1 MVKIKY
7 LILLAAG
14 LGMASCEGLLE
25 QKNPNMPDS
34 STFWQTEEEVQEGLN
49 AAYRPLRFNGE
60 YRRWYHI
67 LYVSR
72 SDEGYSKSPNVT
84 FQSYSNFNTLND
96 GSCEAVLYTW
106 LDTYKG
112 IFWANQ
118 VLYNGADVEFEE
130 QQDKDACMGQ
140 AYFLRGLGFFNIAG
154 IYGRGPTPLIP
165 DMEEYNEGY
174 EILEQTDIYLQAR
187 ADLLAAASRLPA
199 TWPDSEAGRI
209 TKGAAWGMLA
219 KVSGQLAGCYEGNNP
234 TLATQYWTD
243 MKLYC
248 DSIINSGLY
257 SIADVPYAN
266 NFNEAGEFN
275 KESVFEVQFA
285 PDRSGVSQLSQERAK
300 FLGLPANGQS
310 YDDATAHMSVY
321 DEFTHERTTSGQ
333 VDPRLSATLFYA
345 EDPDGVADN
354 TLYYG
359 QTFSHWAGQG
369 TVKNSDVYWKKYTQ
383 WDTKTEDDPESHS
396 NNGINIRVIRLADI
410 YLMRAEAMNELD
422 MPQGDILADINVVRS
437 RVGMPSLPSDV
448 YPASAFDSKDKMR
461 VQIMH
466 ERTCELAGE
475 SWRWLDLDRWFFRDM
490 DGDGIKETMVSSY
503 QIDGMTPLEWLQS
516 RDSEFDDFDY
526 TDGKCFRFPIPSREL
541 PLVDGLNQNPGW

>member
-1 MVKIKY
+1 MMKIKY

-14 LGMASCEGLLE
+14 LGMVSCEGLLE
-25 QKNPNMPDS
+25 QKNPNQPDS
-34 STFWQTEEEVQEGLN
+34 ETFWQTEEDVQSGLY

-60 YRRWYHI
+60 YRRWYHV

-72 SDEGYSKSPNVT
+72 SDEGYSMSPNVT
-84 FQSYSNFNTLND
+84 FQSYSNFNTIND
-96 GSCEAVLYTW
+96 GGAEAVLYTW

-118 VLYNGADVEFEE
+118 VLYNGADVEFDDPQAKE
-130 QQDKDACMGQ
+130 QCMGQ

-187 ADLLAAASRLPA
+187 ADLLAAASRLPE
-199 TWPDSEAGRI
+199 TWPSEDLGRI

-257 SIADVPYAN
+257 SIANVDYAS
-266 NFNEAGEFN
+266 NFSETGEFN
-275 KESVFEVQFA
+275 DESVFEVQFA
-285 PDRSGVSQLSQERAK
+285 PDRSGVSQLSHERAM
-300 FLGLPANGQS
+300 FLGIPCTGGA
-310 YDDATAHMSVY
+310 YDDATARNSVY
-321 DEFTHERTTSGQ
+321 DEFAIERATNGQ
-333 VDPRLSATLFYA
+333 FDPRLKATLFYYQ
-345 EDPDGVADN
+345 DPDGVEDR
-354 TLYYG
+354 TTYYG
-359 QTFSHWAGQG
+359 TTFGAMGGS
-369 TVKNSDVYWKKYTQ
+369 VSRDKVYWKKYTQ
-383 WDTKTEDDPESHS
+383 WDTKSSDNPESHS

-410 YLMRAEAMNELD
+410 YLMRAEAMNELN
-422 MPQGDILADINVVRS
+422 MAQGDILADINVVRS
-437 RVGMPSLPSDV
+437 RVGMPSLPSTV

-490 DGDGIKETMVSSY
+490 DGDGIKETMLDSY

-516 RDSEFDDFDY
+516 RDSEFDEFKDISVPY
-526 TDGKCFRFPIPSREL
+526 RAFRFPIPSREL
-541 PLVDGLNQNPGW
+541 PLVDGLEQNPGW